1 MSQEIDEKVVELVL
15 DNKQFESNATQSI
28 HTMDKLNDSMQMKG
42 VDKGFD
48 RINAA
53 VKNSNIPLL
62 GEAVEQV
69 GLKFSMMYS
78 IADQAVRNITTKV
91 QNAATRIISA
101 LTIDPVKMGFSEY
114 ETKINAIQ
122 TIMSNTA
129 SKGTTMSDVTKVINE
144 LNTYADKTIYNF
156 AEMTKNIG
164 TFTAAGVGLEDSA
177 AAIQGIAN
185 LAAASGSNSQQASTA
200 MYQLS
205 QALST
210 GTVRLMDWN
219 SVVNAGMGGE
229 KFQNALK
236 DTAREMGVSIDSIV
250 KKAGSFRESLS
261 DGWLTADILNTTL
274 RKFTKEG
281 AAEYAKSMQES
292 GKYTQEQAD
301 ALLKEAQA
309 MEDAATKVK
318 TFTQLWSTV
327 QESIQSGWGQT
338 WEIIIGDFE
347 EAKEQLSDFS
357 AKIGYVIEEV
367 SNFRNDMLGSGLSSG
382 WKQLTNQGITNEED
396 FISVLKT
403 EAKKSGVAIDDI
415 IEKYDGDF
423 KKALKD
429 GWLTTDMLADGI
441 SKYTKNLSGMSTES
455 LKASG
460 YTSEQVDAIKN
471 LNEKIQKGTLN
482 LDEFIT
488 KINRPSGA
496 ENLFDALNNT
506 FDALLSYITPVAK
519 AFNEIFFK
527 GKNMGEVIY
536 SISESLKE
544 FTKGLILGEEA
555 SNNLKRTFKGLF
567 AVVDIVWELF
577 KAIFTNV
584 IDPLLGGVVDLSGGI
599 LGLTGSFGD
608 WLVAL
613 RDAIEASDFFNVTFK
628 KVGEVVKYVW
638 DFIKGTILGPSWEV
652 LSAFLEVLGIRFENV
667 GDVAAGVAP
676 TIKEFFYSIT
686 EFIEKYDIIGF
697 LKKLGDGIKSF
708 AQGAGSKIAEFLKS
722 IDYDLVLDFFNTL
735 IHGGFLA
742 AIGVFV
748 GSITKAV
755 DTLTKETKK
764 GGIFGKI
771 GNKICGVLD
780 QTKAAIKDW
789 QKQIKANTIKTIAI
803 SIAILAAAL
812 LVLSFIDS
820 KKLFAATA
828 AITALFVNLM
838 VAMKIITGLD
848 ITDDKLSGIQKL
860 MKMAGGMVVFAT
872 AALILAAAAAILGK
886 LDWQGLA
893 KGLIGV
899 SVLLASIALFIKFG
913 AANVDGIFKTASG
926 IVVLAAGIVI
936 LAAACKIFATMS
948 WNDLSKGL
956 TATIVLLGAV
966 MGFGIGIS
974 RLTKGKSSLAVAAAS
989 MLIVAGAM
997 AALAASMLI
1006 FNNVEWSSVGKAV
1019 TTLGIIMGA
1028 LVGVGAIAKTF
1039 KGSLATS
1046 AASFTVVAVAL
1057 AGLAGALLL
1066 FNKVDWSDIDEV
1078 GIALA
1083 GIMTAMVGA
1092 GFLSKSFKGSLL
1104 AAAGSVSILAIG
1116 LAAMAGALMLY
1127 DGVNWESF
1135 SKAAASLGALMG
1147 MMIGFGAL
1155 TKFLATWG
1163 VIATAGTLIVLAV
1176 GLAALAGSIML
1187 FDNVSWESF
1196 GKACAS
1202 LGALMGI
1209 LAAFGGLLAGLT
1221 YAAGAGAIMLGMMA
1235 GIAIIIPLFAGGLM
1249 LMAEAIK
1256 RFEDVNWGAFG
1267 KAAAMLSIFILGI
1280 MLVASGAMSA
1290 GIALGALALP
1300 LLQLAAA
1307 IALFA
1312 LAIKLLEHVDIESLG
1327 NSVAGLIT
1335 IFKEHIPGIAEAILS
1350 CIDQVLA
1357 QLVAYT
1363 PSIIKHIGE
1372 FILGVLDGLIIYTP
1386 QIVTKLLELLAVVLD
1401 SLADALSNISLID
1414 IGITSLIFGAI
1425 YAVIYGLNLLG
1436 PLIPGAI
1443 GAIAGLAILVVEIG
1457 LILAALGG
1465 LAQIPGLEW
1474 IISEG
1479 GDLLGTIGTALGK
1492 FVGGLAGGIAAG
1504 FTDSLPEIASDLSA
1518 FMVNLKPFIEGINLI
1533 DPTAAEGAKHL
1544 SAVILALTGASIMD
1558 GLTSWFTGGVSL
1570 TAFGQELAA
1579 FGPYFKQYHDAVAGI
1594 DGSVVQA
1601 SASAAMTLV
1610 EFANAIPNSGGLW
1623 GLIAGENSISEFAK
1637 ELAAFGPYF
1646 KKYADSVAGIDP
1658 TVVQASASAALCLAE
1673 LANKL
1678 PNSGGLAAL
1687 LAGDNTLS
1695 DFGSQIVS
1703 LGKSV
1708 KKFSDSVSGINVA
1721 QMNAVLVSIG
1731 LLCNMLEK
1739 VSDGVF
1745 GGVTGFCNA
1754 IEKMGKAGIDTFV
1767 DAFDSAADRVKKAG
1781 KNVIKFFLNGVDEK
1795 SDDVDDTFEDIA
1807 DSGVSTIEDQYQDYK
1822 DAGSYLASGLS
1833 SGISSKTSSVM
1844 EKAKNLANQAAAAI
1858 RAALIIKS
1866 PSRVT
1871 YKLGEFTGEGF
1882 VNALSDYGSEAYGAG
1897 SVMADS
1903 ARKGL
1908 GAAINSIK
1916 KMIDNGIDAQPTI
1929 RPVMD
1934 LSDVRSGAN
1943 AISGMLNM
1951 GSSIGVSANVG
1962 AISTMMR
1969 SHSQNGGNSDVISA
1983 INKLRD
1989 SLANTGNT
1997 TYTINGVTYDDG
2009 SNIAD
2014 AVQSIVRAARVE
2026 RRV

>member
-1 MSQEIDEKVVELVL
+1 MSKEIDEKVVELVL
-15 DNKQFESNATQSI
+15 DNKQFESNANQSI

-53 VKNSNIPLL
+53 VKNSNIPFL

-78 IADQAVRNITTKV
+78 IADQAMRNIT
-91 QNAATRIISA
+91 NSAMAAGKRIISS

-129 SKGTTMSDVTKVINE
+129 SKGTTMSDVTRVINE

-250 KKAGSFRESLS
+250 DKAGSFRESLS

-281 AAEYAKSMQES
+281 AAEYAKSMQDS

-357 AKIGYVIEEV
+357 AKIGDVIGKI
-367 SNFRNDMLGSGLSSG
+367 SDFRNDMLGSGLSSG

-403 EAKKSGVAIDDI
+403 EAKKSGVAIDDV

-441 SKYTKNLSGMSTES
+441 SKYTKNLSGMSVEN
-455 LKASG
+455 LKAKG
-460 YTSEQVDAIKN
+460 YTLEQVDAMKE
-471 LNEKIQKGTLN
+471 LNEKVQNGTIS

-506 FDALLSYITPVAK
+506 FDALLSYVTPVAQ
-519 AFNEIFFK
+519 AFNEIFFE

-536 SISESLKE
+536 SISESLKA
-544 FTKGLILGEEA
+544 FTQGLILGEEA

-577 KAIFTNV
+577 KAVFTNV
-584 IDPLLGGVVDLSGGI
+584 IDPLFGGVVDLSGGI
-599 LGLTGSFGD
+599 LGLTGSIGD

-613 RDAIEASDFFNVTFK
+613 RDAIETSDFFNVTFK

-638 DFIKGTILGPSWEV
+638 DFIKETILGPSWEV
-652 LSAFLEVLGIRFENV
+652 LSAFLEVLGIRFKNV
-667 GDVAAGVAP
+667 GDVAKGVAP
-676 TIKEFFYSIT
+676 KIKEFFYGIV

-708 AQGAGSKIAEFLKS
+708 AQGAGSKIAEFFKN
-722 IDYDLVLDFFNTL
+722 IDYDLVLDFINTL

-742 AIGVFV
+742 AIFTFVNKIKKGTGVFEDFFESLQKNVV
-748 GSITKAV
+748 GILK
-755 DTLTKETKK
+755 DTR
-764 GGIFGKI
+764 G
-771 GNKICGVLD
+771 
-780 QTKAAIKDW
+780 AIQEW
-789 QKQIKANTIKTIAI
+789 QKNIKAQTIKTIAI

-838 VAMKIITGLD
+838 VAMKILTGID
-848 ITDDKLSGIQKL
+848 VGDDKLKNLQKL
-860 MKMAGGMVVFAT
+860 MKTAGGMVVFAT
-872 AALILAAAAAILGK
+872 AALILAAACAILGK

-948 WNDLSKGL
+948 WNDLTKGL

-974 RLTKGKSSLAVAAAS
+974 RLTKGKSSIAVAAAS
-989 MLIVAGAM
+989 MIIVAGAM

-1046 AASFTVVAVAL
+1046 AASFTIVAITL
-1057 AGLAGALLL
+1057 AALAGALLL

-1104 AAAGSVSILAIG
+1104 ATAGSLSIMAVG
-1116 LAAMAGALMLY
+1116 LAAVAGALVLF
-1127 DGVNWESF
+1127 DNVSWDSF
-1135 SKAAASLGALMG
+1135 GKAAASFGALMG

-1155 TKFLATWG
+1155 TKFFATWG

-1235 GIAIIIPLFAGGLM
+1235 GIAIIIPLFAGGLI

-1280 MLVASGAMSA
+1280 MLVASGATYA

-1335 IFKEHIPGIAEAILS
+1335 IFKEHIPGIAESILS

-1363 PSIIKHIGE
+1363 PSIVKHIGE
-1372 FILGVLDGLIIYTP
+1372 FILGVLDGLIIYAP

-1401 SLADALSNISLID
+1401 SLADALSNVSLID
-1414 IGITSLIFGAI
+1414 IGIASLIFGAI

-1443 GAIAGLAILVVEIG
+1443 GAIAGLAILVAEIG
-1457 LILAALGG
+1457 IILAALGG
-1465 LAQIPGLEW
+1465 LAQIPGLQW

-1479 GDLLGTIGTALGK
+1479 GELLGTIGTALGK
-1492 FVGGLAGGIAAG
+1492 FVGGLSGGIAAG

-1518 FMVNLKPFIEGINLI
+1518 FMTNLKPFIEGVNLI
-1533 DPTAAEGAKHL
+1533 DPSAMEGAKHL
-1544 SAVILALTGASIMD
+1544 AAVVLALTGASIID

-1570 TAFGQELAA
+1570 TSFGQELAA
-1579 FGPYFKQYHDAVAGI
+1579 FGPYFKQYYDAVAGI
-1594 DGSVVQA
+1594 DSSVVQA
-1601 SASAAMTLV
+1601 SANAAMTLV
-1610 EFANAIPNSGGLW
+1610 EFAKAIPNSGGLW
-1623 GLIAGENSISEFAK
+1623 GLIAGENSLAEFAK

-1721 QMNAVLVSIG
+1721 QMNAVLASIG

-1754 IEKMGKAGIDTFV
+1754 IQKMGKAGIDTFV
-1767 DAFDSAADRVKKAG
+1767 DAFDNAADRVKKAG
-1781 KNVIKFFLNGVDEK
+1781 KKVINFFLNGVDEK
-1795 SDDVDDTFEDIA
+1795 SDDVDDTFEDLA
-1807 DSGVSTIEDQYQDYK
+1807 SGGVSAIEDQYQDYK

-1844 EKAKNLANQAAAAI
+1844 EKARNLANQAAAAI

-1908 GAAINSIK
+1908 SAAINSIK

-1951 GSSIGVSANVG
+1951 GSSIGISANVG

-1969 SHSQNGGNSDVISA
+1969 SHNQNGGNSDVISA